1 MASSKTKEREI
12 DFSNP
17 TNEELRLLE
26 REFSR
31 YFKNCDL
38 ENAVK
43 IVKPYTVSGLLYSAH
58 ISKEDFASLSS
69 GDGEGARLAKRAL
82 LRIEAFIEENALN
95 GKLSS
100 NAAMNTLK
108 NGFGT
113 AEKDEC
119 VGENIT
125 VTLDGSAEL
134 LGE

>member
-1 MASSKTKEREI
+1 MASSRIKEKEI

-17 TNEELRLLE
+17 SKEELKLID

-31 YFKNCDL
+31 YFKNCDI

-43 IVKPYTVSGLLYSAH
+43 IVKPYTVAGLLYFAH
-58 ISKEDFASLSS
+58 ISKEDFARLSS
-69 GDGEGARLAKRAL
+69 GDGEGARLARRAL

-125 VTLDGSAEL
+125 VTLDGTAEL

>member
-1 MASSKTKEREI
+1 MASSRIKAKII

-17 TNEELRLLE
+17 SKEELTWLD

-43 IVKPYTVSGLLYSAH
+43 IVKPYTVAGLLYFAH
-58 ISKEDFASLSS
+58 ISKEDFARLSS
-69 GDGEGARLAKRAL
+69 GDGEGARLARRAL
-82 LRIEAFIEENALN
+82 LRIEAFIEENALS

-113 AEKDEC
+113 AEKDEE
-119 VGENIT
+119 VGGNIT
-125 VTLDGSAEL
+125 VTLDGTAAL